1 MTFKKGTP
9 MPDLPSDLLYN
20 SIFGWGFIAATI
32 VFAMARS
39 RISMGPAV
47 MAAAAAALATKSILL
62 DLV

>member
-1 MTFKKGTP
+1 

-20 SIFGWGFIAATI
+20 SIFGWGLVAATI